1 MKIIPA
7 IDLIEGQSVRL
18 TQGDYEDKILMPKTP
33 QEAVAYYSQFPQVA
47 RIHVVDLMGALQQEA
62 VESLIIQEIKQLTD
76 LPLEIGGGLRN
87 HQTIAKYDKMKIDYF
102 ILGSR
107 AILDVDWLKSVVDLY
122 PKRVFVG
129 LDARGEDIYVNGWKE
144 KSGRQLIEY
153 MAEIEA
159 LDLAGI
165 IYTDINRDGMEAGP
179 NVERTAQ
186 LQQSTRHLVVASG
199 GVRNQ
204 ADLSELAAAGVTE
217 AIVGKAAQNDEFWK
231 GLE

>member
-33 QEAVAYYSQFPQVA
+33 EEAVQYYSQFPQVA

-62 VESLIIQEIKQLTD
+62 VETSIIQKIKQLTD
-76 LPLEIGGGLRN
+76 VPLEIGGGLRN
-87 HQTIAKYDKMKIDYF
+87 HQTIEKYAKMKIDYF

-122 PKRVFVG
+122 PKRIFVG

-186 LQQSTRHLVVASG
+186 LQRSTRHLVVASG

-204 ADLSELAAAGVTE
+204 ADLNELAAAGVTE